1 MKKLTND
8 IEKAIDALKMDNA
21 LMEFDPSTGDERP
34 IEFQNELNQ
43 CVYKANLLAISALE
57 KQIAEKS
64 KKIKLRQ
71 GTQLGCGKMINIS
84 DLAEHLTQYAEYA
97 FAHKDREELERVL
110 KEYFESLNNRW
121 IPVSERLPNMEECQ
135 KNDCRF
141 IVTDGNRVYEDSFN
155 YMADGYIEPHWTY
168 STMCQ
173 PTAWQPLPESYREEN
188 YD

>member
-1 MKKLTND
+1 MND
-8 IEKAIDALKMDNA
+8 IEKTIETLKDMKGVFGERSHERYSLAALD
-21 LMEFDPSTGDERP
+21 
-34 IEFQNELNQ
+34 
-43 CVYKANLLAISALE
+43 LAISVLE
-57 KQIAEKS
+57 KQIAKKP

-141 IVTDGNRVYEDSFN
+141 IVTDGNRVYEDSFD

-173 PTAWQPLPESYREEN
+173 PTAWQPLPPKYEEVSQ
-188 YD
+188 